1 MLFMHNKLLRFL
13 FLSTFA
19 FFTFICS
26 IKAQTNQRATLDSI
40 AGRLM
45 RQVLSNQ
52 DDRIILHHDKPY
64 YLSGTNIWF
73 RAYILKDLSGQV
85 SPNRNNIYVT
95 LTNINDSI
103 VSQTVLNSGERA
115 WDGSLP
121 IPARATEG
129 FYTLRAFTQEMA
141 ALGSDKNFSEQVY
154 ILNTN
159 SGIKSPV
166 LPGGNLLNVKEDP
179 ILHFYPEGGSLVNG
193 IDNLIGFEA
202 RGMSGNP
209 VVVEGMVID
218 DNKKL
223 VARFKSDPAGKG
235 TFIFNPFK
243 NRTYTSVVKNATGA
257 ELKFP
262 LPTINYKASQLN
274 MVSQNDK
281 NIRLRVVLGDSIYA
295 KKPVSYILGVSKDK
309 LCFAGIGNGMFE
321 TDVSLAGFP
330 SGPATFYVF
339 DENQVKQSE
348 RRVFIDKKNIKVI
361 IQVDKENYAARQK
374 ANIGV
379 QVSDLDGKPL
389 PTIFSVSV
397 TDDRFVG
404 FPFLSSGEGKRIA
417 RDTVGLL
424 KNAQVEI
431 QSLTKSSDGGDSGII
446 LSGVIRDRNGSVKEG
461 QVITIFTE
469 GTNLVLTD
477 TSDAQGKFS
486 FPPFDFTDQTPFF
499 SQVTDLKGVKQDVLV
514 TTDPLPFS
522 LPKGE
527 NFEPDHWTSVPSEI
541 QKFKQMQADSLLTGT
556 YKNQLDVIAAK
567 EAGTT
572 KKGKS
577 KVAERSASSHMI
589 TGEQLDKLELGNV
602 VNAVKMLPGIIMVG
616 DKLTIRGGTQSVG
629 ANSSDIEPLVLVD
642 GVPAVSSNVAAFLNS
657 LPPQSIE
664 YIEVITGGEAAR
676 YGTRAANGVILIKSA
691 NTLRPMAGPGQKGI
705 QYIFP
710 VGYHKKQP
718 FYIPPYDSYGVREE
732 SFTDN
737 RSTIYWNGEIVT
749 DASGKAAF
757 WFYTADLPAS
767 YTIRIKG
774 VTSKGDF
781 IDESQTINR
790 K

>member
-1 MLFMHNKLLRFL
+1 MHNKLLRFL
-13 FLSTFA
+13 FISSFA
-19 FFTFICS
+19 FFTFIS
-26 IKAQTNQRATLDSI
+26 SSQAQTNQRATLDSI

-45 RQVLSNQ
+45 RQVLLNQ

-64 YLSGTNIWF
+64 YQSGTNIWF

-95 LTNINDSI
+95 LTNVNDSI
-103 VSQTVLNSGERA
+103 VSQTVLNSGDRA

-121 IPARATEG
+121 IPARAMEG
-129 FYTLRAFTQEMA
+129 FYTLRAFTKEMA
-141 ALGSDKNFSEQVY
+141 SQGSDKNFSGQVY

-159 SGIKSPV
+159 SDIKSPV
-166 LPGGNLLNVKEDP
+166 LNGGNQVIVKEYP
-179 ILHFYPEGGSLVNG
+179 VMHFYPEGGSLVNG
-193 IDNLIGFEA
+193 IDNLIGYEA

-209 VVVEGMVID
+209 VVVEGMVVD

-223 VARFKSDPAGKG
+223 VARFKSDAAGKG
-235 TFIFNPFK
+235 TVIFNPFK
-243 NRTYTSVVKNATGA
+243 NRSYTAVVKNAAGA

-262 LPTINYKASQLN
+262 LPPINYKASQLN
-274 MVSQNDK
+274 VVSQNEK

-295 KKPVSYILGVSKDK
+295 KKPVSYILGVSKDR

-348 RRVFIDKKNIKVI
+348 RRVFIDKKNIKVLV
-361 IQVDKENYAARQK
+361 QGDKENYAARQK

-379 QVSDLDGKPL
+379 QVTDMDGKPL
-389 PTIFSVSV
+389 SAIFSVSV
-397 TDDRFVG
+397 TDDRLVG
-404 FPFLSSGEGKRIA
+404 WPSVSSGEGKRIV

-424 KNAQVEI
+424 KIEQVDI
-431 QSLTKSSDGGDSGII
+431 QSVTKIREGGDSGII
-446 LSGVIRDRNGSVKEG
+446 MSGTIRDRNGSVKDG

-477 TSDAQGKFS
+477 TTDAQGKFS

-499 SQVTDLKGVKQDVLV
+499 SQVTDLKGVKQDVSIS
-514 TTDPLPFS
+514 TDPLPFS
-522 LPKGE
+522 LPTGKI
-527 NFEPDHWTSVPSEI
+527 FEPDQWTSVPAEM
-541 QKFKQMQADSLLTGT
+541 QKFKQIQADSLLTST
-556 YKNQLDVIAAK
+556 YKNQLDAIAAK
-567 EAGTT
+567 EAGTE
-572 KKGKS
+572 KKGKA

-589 TGEQLDKLELGNV
+589 TGEQLDKLGLGNV
-602 VNAVKMLPGIIMVG
+602 VNAVMMLPGVIMVG

-629 ANSSDIEPLVLVD
+629 ASASDIEPLVIVD
-642 GVPAVSSNVAAFLNS
+642 GVPAVSSNVATYLNS
-657 LPPQSIE
+657 IPPQNIE

-676 YGTRAANGVILIKSA
+676 YGTRAANGIILVKSA
-691 NTLRPMAGPGQKGI
+691 NNLRPLVGADQKGI

-718 FYIPPYDSYGVREE
+718 FYIPPYDSYGVRGE

-737 RSTIYWNGEIVT
+737 RSTIYWNGEIIS
-749 DASGKAAF
+749 DATGKASF
-757 WFYTADLPAS
+757 QFYTADQTAG

-774 VTSKGDF
+774 VTSKGDL
-781 IDESQTINR
+781 IDETHTISR